1 MPIINDN
8 GSVIGIVTTLD
19 ILNAIKDKKNLDEL
33 TVKDKMT
40 RNPLF

>member
-40 RNPLF
+40 